1 MLDSGLSVSIASL
14 LTVSAA
20 LGLLWIT
27 VPYERQEVAIEQ
39 VSSWLQWPE

>member
-1 MLDSGLSVSIASL
+1 MLDICLRASIAFL

-39 VSSWLQWPE
+39 VSYWLQWPE

>member
-1 MLDSGLSVSIASL
+1 MLDIFLRVSIAFL

-39 VSSWLQWPE
+39 VSYWLQWPE